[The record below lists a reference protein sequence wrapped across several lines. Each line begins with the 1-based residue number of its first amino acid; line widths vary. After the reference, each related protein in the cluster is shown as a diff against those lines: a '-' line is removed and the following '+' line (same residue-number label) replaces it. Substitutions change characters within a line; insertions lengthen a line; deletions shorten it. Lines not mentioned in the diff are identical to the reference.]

1 MSFMERHQVA
11 LYLGSMIVGVACAGL
26 SGWSY
31 ASEQLV
37 PYALGALLW
46 TNFALMPL
54 TGMSVGQYKRLA
66 CTVVL
71 TATFGTPILVAPLV
85 SLFIPEGGPVALAAV
100 IVLLAPCVDYVV
112 VFTRIAGGEYRGL
125 LAATPYLLGAQ
136 LIFIP
141 VWTSIYA
148 YIGILDTRVVGEI
161 FPLPAE
167 SYLSLTP
174 LIVPLVAAYLVQRW
188 STRSPQRQQ
197 TYERVR
203 SMSDTAMIPLMCLLL
218 ALMCSAYTPAVLNE
232 MQLIPRLA
240 GLYLTYAILAGVAA
254 WFLSRAMSRAE
265 RISVTFSAV
274 TRNALIIYPVVAL
287 CAQRLAHNG
296 NPEAKLMGATVLT
309 QTLTE
314 LLIMVAMTAIFRA
327 AFQDRKNTAEAP

>member
-26 SGWSY
+26 SGWSH

-54 TGMSVGQYKRLA
+54 AGMRVGQYKRFA
-66 CTVVL
+66 CVVVL
-71 TATFGTPILVAPLV
+71 AATLGTPILVAPLA

-112 VFTRIAGGEYRGL
+112 VFTRIAGWEYRGL

-136 LIFIP
+136 LIFITL
-141 VWTSIYA
+141 WTSIYV
-148 YIGILDTRVVGEI
+148 YIGILDMRVVGEM

-167 SYLSLTP
+167 SYLSLAP
-174 LIVPLVAAYLVQRW
+174 LIVPLVAAYLAQRW
-188 STRSPQRQQ
+188 SIRSPQRQH

-232 MQLIPRLA
+232 TQLIPRLA

-254 WFLSRAMSRAE
+254 WSLSRVMSRPE

-274 TRNALIIYPVVAL
+274 TRNALIIYPVVVL

-296 NPEAKLMGATVLT
+296 NPEAKLMSATVLT

-314 LLIMVAMTAIFRA
+314 LLIMVAMTAIFRT
-327 AFQDRKNTAEAP
+327 AFQDRKNTAKAP

>member
-1 MSFMERHQVA
+1 
-11 LYLGSMIVGVACAGL
+11 MIVGVACAGL

-167 SYLSLTP
+167 SYLRLTP
-174 LIVPLVAAYLVQRW
+174 PLQPPHSLPPEGLFFFFFFKRNATCLPYLSCLSPFWVWHLLATLSTLIV
-188 STRSPQRQQ
+188 
-197 TYERVR
+197 
-203 SMSDTAMIPLMCLLL
+203 
-218 ALMCSAYTPAVLNE
+218 N
-232 MQLIPRLA
+232 
-240 GLYLTYAILAGVAA
+240 
-254 WFLSRAMSRAE
+254 LSRKKF
-265 RISVTFSAV
+265 ITFFTT
-274 TRNALIIYPVVAL
+274 TRPFKAGFYMN
-287 CAQRLAHNG
+287 RLLGFHIG
-296 NPEAKLMGATVLT
+296 LKV
-309 QTLTE
+309 
-314 LLIMVAMTAIFRA
+314 I
-327 AFQDRKNTAEAP
+327 K

>member
-11 LYLGSMIVGVACAGL
+11 LYLGSMIVGAACAGL
-26 SGWSY
+26 NGWSH

-46 TNFALMPL
+46 SNFALMPL
-54 TGMSVGQYKRLA
+54 AGMNVGQHKMLVR
-66 CTVVL
+66 TVVL
-71 TATFGTPILVAPLV
+71 AATLGTPILVAPLV
-85 SLFIPEGGPVALAAV
+85 SLFIPEGGPVALATV

-112 VFTRIAGGEYRGL
+112 VFTCIAGGEYRGL

-141 VWTSIYA
+141 IWTSIYS
-148 YIGILDTRVVGEI
+148 YIGIIDTRVAGEI

-174 LIVPLVAAYLVQRW
+174 LIAPLVAAYLAQRW
-188 STRSPQRQQ
+188 LTRSPQRQQ
-197 TYERVR
+197 TYERLR

-232 MQLIPRLA
+232 TQLIPRLA

-254 WFLSRAMSRAE
+254 WLLSRMMSRPE
-265 RISVTFSAV
+265 RIAVTFSAV

-287 CAQRLAHNG
+287 CAQRLAHSG
-296 NPEAKLMGATVLT
+296 NPEAKLMSATVLT

-314 LLIMVAMTAIFRA
+314 LLSMVAMTAIFRTA
-327 AFQDRKNTAEAP
+327 LQNRKSAAEAP

>member
-1 MSFMERHQVA
+1 
-11 LYLGSMIVGVACAGL
+11 MIVGVACAGL
-26 SGWSY
+26 SGWSH

-37 PYALGALLW
+37 PYVLGALLW

-54 TGMSVGQYKRLA
+54 TGMKFGQHKRLA
-66 CTVVL
+66 CVVVL
-71 TATFGTPILVAPLV
+71 VATLGTLLLVAPLV

-141 VWTSIYA
+141 IWTSIYA
-148 YIGILDTRVVGEI
+148 YIGILDMGVVREL
-161 FPLPAE
+161 FPIPAE

-174 LIVPLVAAYLVQRW
+174 LIVPLVAAYLAQRW

-197 TYERVR
+197 SYERVR

-218 ALMCSAYTPAVLNE
+218 VLMCSAYTPAVLNE
-232 MQLIPRLA
+232 TQLIPRLA

-254 WFLSRAMSRAE
+254 WSLSRVMSRPE
-265 RISVTFSAV
+265 RISATFSAV

-287 CAQRLAHNG
+287 CAQRLAQNG
-296 NPEAKLMGATVLT
+296 NPEAQLMSATVLT

-314 LLIMVAMTAIFRA
+314 LLIMVAMTAIFRV
-327 AFQDRKNTAEAP
+327 AFQDRKSTAEAP

>member
-1 MSFMERHQVA
+1 MSYMERHQVA
-11 LYLGSMIVGVACAGL
+11 LYLASMAVGGASAGL
-26 SGWSY
+26 SGWSLV
-31 ASEQLV
+31 SEQLV

-54 TGMSVGQYKRLA
+54 VGMSVGQHKRLA
-66 CTVVL
+66 RTVVL
-71 TATFGTPILVAPLV
+71 VATLGTPILVAPLV
-85 SLFIPEGGPVALAAV
+85 SSFIPEGGPVALAAV

-112 VFTRIAGGEYRGL
+112 VFTCIAGGEYRGL
-125 LAATPYLLGAQ
+125 LAATPYLLGVQ
-136 LIFIP
+136 IISIP
-141 VWTSIYA
+141 AWTSAYA
-148 YIGILDTRVVGEI
+148 YIGILDIGMVGEI

-167 SYLSLTP
+167 SYLSLAP
-174 LIVPLVAAYLVQRW
+174 LIVPLVAAYLTQHW
-188 STRSPQRQQ
+188 STRSPQRKQ

-203 SMSDTAMIPLMCLLL
+203 TMSDTAMIPLMFLLL
-218 ALMCSAYTPAVLNE
+218 ALMCSAYTPAVLNQA
-232 MQLIPRLA
+232 QLIPRLA
-240 GLYLTYAILAGVAA
+240 GLYLTYAILAGGAA
-254 WFLSRAMSRAE
+254 WCLSKVTSRPE

-296 NPEAKLMGATVLT
+296 NPEASLMGATVLT

-327 AFQDRKNTAEAP
+327 RTKTGSVRDL

>member
-1 MSFMERHQVA
+1 M
-11 LYLGSMIVGVACAGL
+11 
-26 SGWSY
+26 
-31 ASEQLV
+31 
-37 PYALGALLW
+37 
-46 TNFALMPL
+46 
-54 TGMSVGQYKRLA
+54 
-66 CTVVL
+66 VVL
-71 TATFGTPILVAPLV
+71 AATLGTPILVAPLV

-112 VFTRIAGGEYRGL
+112 VFTRIAKGECRGL

-141 VWTSIYA
+141 IWTSVYA
-148 YIGILDTRVVGEI
+148 DIGILDIRVVGEL

-167 SYLSLTP
+167 SYLSLAP
-174 LIVPLVAAYLVQRW
+174 LIVPLVAAYLAQRW
-188 STRSPQRQQ
+188 STRSSQRQQ

-218 ALMCSAYTPAVLNE
+218 ALMCSAYTPAALNE
-232 MQLIPRLA
+232 TQLIPRLA

-254 WFLSRAMSRAE
+254 WSLSRVMSRPE

-296 NPEAKLMGATVLT
+296 NPEAKLMSATVLT

-327 AFQDRKNTAEAP
+327 AFQGRKSTAEAP

>member
-1 MSFMERHQVA
+1 MSYMERHQVA
-11 LYLGSMIVGVACAGL
+11 LYLASMAVGGASAGL
-26 SGWSY
+26 SGWSLV
-31 ASEQLV
+31 SEQLV

-54 TGMSVGQYKRLA
+54 VGMSVGQHKRLA
-66 CTVVL
+66 RTVVL
-71 TATFGTPILVAPLV
+71 VATLGTPILVAPLV

-100 IVLLAPCVDYVV
+100 IVLLTPCVDYVV
-112 VFTRIAGGEYRGL
+112 VFTCIAGGEYRGL

-136 LIFIP
+136 IISIP
-141 VWTSIYA
+141 VWTSVYV
-148 YIGILDTRVVGEI
+148 YMRILDIGAVGEI

-167 SYLSLTP
+167 SYLSLAP
-174 LIVPLVAAYLVQRW
+174 LIVPLVAAYLAQRW
-188 STRSPQRQQ
+188 STRSPQRHQ

-203 SMSDTAMIPLMCLLL
+203 TMSDTAMIPLMCLLL

-232 MQLIPRLA
+232 TQLIPRLA
-240 GLYLTYAILAGVAA
+240 GLYLTYAILAGGAA
-254 WFLSRAMSRAE
+254 WFLSKVMSRPE

-296 NPEAKLMGATVLT
+296 NPEVSLMGATVLT

-314 LLIMVAMTAIFRA
+314 LLIMVAMTAIFRVRTKTGSV
-327 AFQDRKNTAEAP
+327 QDL

>member
-26 SGWSY
+26 SGWSH

-37 PYALGALLW
+37 PYVLGALLW

-54 TGMSVGQYKRLA
+54 TGMRVGHHKRL
-66 CTVVL
+66 TFVVVL
-71 TATFGTPILVAPLV
+71 AATLGTPILVAPLV
-85 SLFIPEGGPVALAAV
+85 CLFIPEGGPVALAAV

-125 LAATPYLLGAQ
+125 LAATPYLLGVQ

-141 VWTSIYA
+141 IWTSIYA
-148 YIGILDTRVVGEI
+148 CVGILDMGVVGEL
-161 FPLPAE
+161 FPIPTE
-167 SYLSLTP
+167 SCLSLAP
-174 LIVPLVAAYLVQRW
+174 LIVPLVAAYLAQRW

-218 ALMCSAYTPAVLNE
+218 VLMCSAYTSAVLNE
-232 MQLIPRLA
+232 TQLIPRLA

-254 WFLSRAMSRAE
+254 WSLSRVMSRPE

-296 NPEAKLMGATVLT
+296 NPEAQLMSATVLT

-314 LLIMVAMTAIFRA
+314 LLIMVAMTAIFRV
-327 AFQDRKNTAEAP
+327 AFEDRKSTAEAP